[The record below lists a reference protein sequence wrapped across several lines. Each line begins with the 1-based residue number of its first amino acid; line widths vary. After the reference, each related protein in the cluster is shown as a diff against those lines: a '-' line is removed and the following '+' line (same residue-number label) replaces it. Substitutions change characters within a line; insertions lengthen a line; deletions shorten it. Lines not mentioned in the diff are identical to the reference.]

1 LEREI
6 ARLNVHRS
14 NPQRYGFASGG

>member
-1 LEREI
+1 LDKEV

-14 NPQRYGFASGG
+14 NPQRYGFSSGG

>member
-1 LEREI
+1 LDREI
-6 ARLNVHRS
+6 TRFDVHRS